1 VEKSLRIANNPS
13 LLFSLLITN
22 KQKVVVIEQKTLV
35 LIKGFFPFLL
45 LDIFL
50 TKVFNG
56 LEGHDKGKKFQWFGR
71 TFGGHNLM
79 RIKYLGI

>member
-1 VEKSLRIANNPS
+1 VDKSLRIANNTS

-35 LIKGFFPFLL
+35 FKGFFPFLL

>member
-1 VEKSLRIANNPS
+1 MDKSLRIANNTS

-35 LIKGFFPFLL
+35 FKGVFPFLL